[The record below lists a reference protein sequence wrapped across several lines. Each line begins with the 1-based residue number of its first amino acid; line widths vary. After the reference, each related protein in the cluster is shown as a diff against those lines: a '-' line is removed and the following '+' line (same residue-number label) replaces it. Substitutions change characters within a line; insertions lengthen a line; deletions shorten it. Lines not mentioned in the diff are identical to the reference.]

1 MDGAKYI
8 SALLELLL
16 EPARTGDVI
25 HSVGLPP
32 MGVVGD
38 VIIIALL
45 LEAVLFIDGV
55 SGEGSYVTGGGAGGW
70 ESAEVGV
77 EVEEGGVV

>member
-1 MDGAKYI
+1 MNGAKYI

-32 MGVVGD
+32 LDVVGD
-38 VIIIALL
+38 AIIVVLL
-45 LEAVLFIDGV
+45 LEASLFIDGA

-70 ESAEVGV
+70 ERAKEG
-77 EVEEGGVV
+77 VEEGCVV